1 MNNIDIASFYYVF
14 IEDWMK
20 KKILVVDDDADNS
33 YSLKVRL
40 ERLDPS
46 YEIRCVDS
54 GQQCLDILRDE
65 GIPDLILLD
74 IMMPEMS
81 GWETFDKI
89 RDNPVWQTIPVV
101 FLTARVDD
109 RAKIAGNFLGD
120 EYIEKPYEIE
130 DLKNKIDKILQDRQ

>member
-1 MNNIDIASFYYVF
+1 
-14 IEDWMK
+14 MK

-33 YSLKVRL
+33 FSLKVRL
-40 ERLDPS
+40 EKLDPS
-46 YEIRCVDS
+46 YEVRCVDS
-54 GQQCLDILRDE
+54 GQQCLALLRDE

-89 RDNPVWQTIPVV
+89 RGNPVWRTIPVV

-109 RAKIAGNFLGD
+109 RAKIAGSFLGD
-120 EYIEKPYEIE
+120 EYIEKPYEIQ
-130 DLKNKIDKILQDRQ
+130 DLKNKIDKLLENKH